1 MPLISLIKKVFFNRF
16 ETLYLGDMKKVI
28 ILGSTGSIG
37 VNSLEV
43 INRLK
48 DTFKITGLTANSNVT
63 LLLEQVSNFNPEV
76 VAVRDE
82 NAAASIKEKLPPRCN
97 LLVGDKG
104 LIEAAANADYDIF
117 IGAMVGFAGLLP
129 TIEAVKRGKRIAL
142 ANKETLVVAGEFVTD
157 LCREYNSEIIP
168 VDSEH
173 SAIYQCLIG
182 EKLEEVEKLILTAS
196 GGPFLNKEKSFFE
209 KATIDEALNHPN
221 WKMGNKISIDSAT
234 MMNKGL
240 EVIEA
245 RWLFGLPTEKIEVV
259 IHPQSIIHS
268 MVQFVDG
275 SVKAQLGL
283 PDMKLPIQYALT
295 FPERL
300 GNDFERTN
308 LPNIGSLTFFEP
320 DAEKFE
326 CLKLAFD
333 VLNTGGTAPCIL
345 NAANEV
351 AVDKFLNKEIKFSHI
366 PLLINKALDK
376 VKNSVMPDLGTIFE
390 CDRQTRKLVREL
402 S

>member
-1 MPLISLIKKVFFNRF
+1 MPLISLIKKLFFNRF
-16 ETLYLGDMKKVI
+16 GRLYLDNMKKVLI
-28 ILGSTGSIG
+28 FGSTGSIG

-43 INRLK
+43 ISCLK
-48 DTFKITGLTANSNVT
+48 DDFKVSGLTANSNIS
-63 LLLEQVSNFNPEV
+63 LLLEQVRNFNPEV

-82 NAAASIKEKLPPRCN
+82 NAAAIIKEKLPPGCN

-104 LIEAAANADYDIF
+104 LIEAAAKADYDIF

-129 TIEAVKRGKRIAL
+129 TIEAIKRGKRIAL

-173 SAIYQCLIG
+173 CAIYQCLIG
-182 EKLEEVEKLILTAS
+182 EKLGEVEKLILTAS

-209 KATIDEALNHPN
+209 KATVDEALNHPN

-245 RWLFGLPTEKIEVV
+245 RWLFGLPTEKIDVV

-275 SVKAQLGL
+275 SIKAQLGL

-295 FPERL
+295 FPERVVSK
-300 GNDFERTN
+300 FERTN

-320 DAEKFE
+320 DSEKFE

-333 VLNTGGTAPCIL
+333 ALNTGGTAPCIL

-351 AVDKFLNKEIKFSHI
+351 AVDKFLKKEIMFSHI
-366 PLLINKALDK
+366 PLLINKALEK
-376 VKNSVMPDLGTIFE
+376 VKNGIATDLGTIFE

-402 S
+402 N

>member
-1 MPLISLIKKVFFNRF
+1 
-16 ETLYLGDMKKVI
+16 MKKVL

-48 DTFKITGLTANSNVT
+48 DDFKVSGLTANSNVS
-63 LLLEQVSNFNPEV
+63 LLLEQVRKFNPDI

-82 NAAASIKEKLPPRCN
+82 NAAAIIKEKLPPGCN
-97 LLVGDKG
+97 LFVGDKG

-129 TIEAVKRGKRIAL
+129 TIEAVKHGKRIAL
-142 ANKETLVVAGEFVTD
+142 ANKETLVVAGELVTD

-209 KATIDEALNHPN
+209 KATVDEALNHPN

-245 RWLFGLPTEKIEVV
+245 RWLFGLPTEKIDVV

-295 FPERL
+295 FPERVV
-300 GNDFERTN
+300 NDLERTN

-376 VKNSVMPDLGTIFE
+376 VKNSVSPDLGTIFE
-390 CDRQTRKLVREL
+390 CDRQTRELVREL

>member
-1 MPLISLIKKVFFNRF
+1 
-16 ETLYLGDMKKVI
+16 MKKVL

-48 DTFKITGLTANSNVT
+48 DDFKVSGLTANSNVS
-63 LLLEQVSNFNPEV
+63 LLLEQVRKFNPDI

-82 NAAASIKEKLPPRCN
+82 NAAAIIKEKLPPGCN
-97 LLVGDKG
+97 LFVGDKG

-129 TIEAVKRGKRIAL
+129 TIEAVKHGKRIAL
-142 ANKETLVVAGEFVTD
+142 ANKETLVVAGELVTD

-209 KATIDEALNHPN
+209 KATVDEALNHPN

-245 RWLFGLPTEKIEVV
+245 RWLFGLPTEKIDVV

-295 FPERL
+295 FPERVV
-300 GNDFERTN
+300 NDLERTN

-345 NAANEV
+345 NAANEI

-376 VKNSVMPDLGTIFE
+376 VKNSVSPDLGTIFE
-390 CDRQTRKLVREL
+390 CDSQTRKLVREL